1 MSDQPIEMQRELLRM
16 TVFLLAAAMLVNA
29 GVLFGW
35 YDKHVPEIL
44 VGRTLGWFEAS
55 ATMALGYWFTT
66 SHSSAIKNGLVSKV
80 AEGAKK

>member
-1 MSDQPIEMQRELLRM
+1 MTDNPEMQQGLLKL
-16 TVFLLAAAMLVNA
+16 TLFLVASAMLVNA

-55 ATMALGYWFTT
+55 ASLALGYWFTT

-80 AEGAKK
+80 AEGQKK

>member
-1 MSDQPIEMQRELLRM
+1 MPDNPEMQQGLLKL
-16 TVFLLAAAMLVNA
+16 TLFLVASAMLVNA

-55 ATMALGYWFTT
+55 ASLALGYWFTT

-80 AEGAKK
+80 AEGQKK